1 MDCLREVGNA
11 VAAFL
16 LKYVAIYVV
25 SENLVEVDLA
35 SDTDD
40 LAAGVCVCVFRSI
53 HREGF
58 ICLGLEF

>member
-1 MDCLREVGNA
+1 MASLREVGNA

-16 LKYVAIYVV
+16 VEYVVVIVV
-25 SENLVEVDLA
+25 SENLAKVDLA